1 MRQIKAF
8 IYALLGGMVAWGYWQ
23 RGSYAMTIFI
33 ALFTL
38 AMIALTLSTIG
49 RMRIS
54 WNKEGI
60 TLAAFPK
67 KPKLIRW
74 EDLDKV
80 SLDHL
85 GYHISASSGRFK
97 IRKKSMPASLL
108 KRIKDNIRRNQEA
121 KETTH
126 SHKPERSQ

>member
-1 MRQIKAF
+1 
-8 IYALLGGMVAWGYWQ
+8 
-23 RGSYAMTIFI
+23 MTIFI

-54 WNKEGI
+54 WNQEGI

-67 KPKLIRW
+67 KPQLIRW
-74 EDLDKV
+74 DELENIK
-80 SLDHL
+80 LDHL

-97 IRKKSMPASLL
+97 IRQKSMPENLL
-108 KRIKDNIRRNQEA
+108 KRIKENIRNNQA
-121 KETTH
+121 KK
-126 SHKPERSQ
+126 SS

>member
-1 MRQIKAF
+1 MRKIKAL

-23 RGSYAMTIFI
+23 RDSFAMAIFI
-33 ALFTL
+33 ALFSL

-74 EDLDKV
+74 QDLEKV

-85 GYHISASSGRFK
+85 GYHIKASSGRFK
-97 IRKKSMPASLL
+97 IRKKSMPADLL
-108 KRIKDNIRRNQEA
+108 KRIRDNIRTNQEA
-121 KETTH
+121 KDSTV
-126 SHKPERSQ
+126 

>member
-1 MRQIKAF
+1 MRQIKAL

-33 ALFTL
+33 GLFTL

-49 RMRIS
+49 RIRIS

-67 KPKLIRW
+67 KPKLIYW
-74 EDLDKV
+74 EDLEKI

-97 IRKKSMPASLL
+97 IRKKSMPDDLL
-108 KRIKDNIRRNQEA
+108 KRIKDNIRHNQEA
-121 KETTH
+121 KE
-126 SHKPERSQ
+126 RSA